1 MYLALHFPCKT
12 LKHDRMD
19 SYFLT
24 NFGIHFVTL
33 VLKKGAIERKL
44 IINIIRNIIRNS
56 RLVVSVMTKSR

>member
-1 MYLALHFPCKT
+1 MSDF
-12 LKHDRMD
+12 KHDRID

-33 VLKKGAIERKL
+33 VLKKGATERKFIMNI

-56 RLVVSVMTKSR
+56 RLVVSIMTKSR